1 MLFKILDR
9 IRSKPKHIRE
19 QYALG
24 IAIFCTMA
32 IGGVWSL
39 SLPARFAG
47 ESQMAAVASSTNAA
61 PFSNFFTQLK
71 QQFTSVKKGIEELK
85 VASSTLPLS
94 AASSTQEALELQIS
108 PENIEQIKDKQGTAS
123 SSELQFGTE
132 MNATTTTM
140 TPKPQAIMIGTTSES
155 VSTGTAR

>member
-47 ESQMAAVASSTNAA
+47 ESQMAAVASSTSAA

-71 QQFTSVKKGIEELK
+71 QQFTSVKKGINELK
-85 VASSTLPLS
+85 VASSTIPLT
-94 AASSTQEALELQIS
+94 AASSTEAALEMQIS
-108 PENIEQIKDKQGTAS
+108 RENIEQIKDKQTTATNTNS
-123 SSELQFGTE
+123 QFGAETH
-132 MNATTTTM
+132 ATTTVAL
-140 TPKPQAIMIGTTSES
+140 KPQPILIGTTSQT
-155 VSTGTAR
+155 VATGTAR